1 LGFIQEHWLS
11 LLQQIDNLSYLGMG
25 VYVLAYILATL
36 VLIPASFLTLGAG
49 AIYGLPRGSL
59 LVSVASILAATSAFL
74 VGRYL
79 ARDVVARAIARDA
92 RFQAIDGAVGREG
105 WKIVGL
111 TRLSPLFPFV
121 ILNYAFSITKVSLR
135 DFVLASWLGMLP
147 GTVMYVYI
155 GASIPDVALLGTRS
169 GERSPI
175 EWGFYF
181 VGLVATIAVSLYASR
196 LARKALQELRELVS
210 HPIKSVK

>member
-1 LGFIQEHWLS
+1 
-11 LLQQIDNLSYLGMG
+11 
-25 VYVLAYILATL
+25 
-36 VLIPASFLTLGAG
+36 
-49 AIYGLPRGSL
+49 
-59 LVSVASILAATSAFL
+59 
-74 VGRYL
+74 
-79 ARDVVARAIARDA
+79 
-92 RFQAIDGAVGREG
+92 
-105 WKIVGL
+105 
-111 TRLSPLFPFV
+111 
-121 ILNYAFSITKVSLR
+121 
-135 DFVLASWLGMLP
+135 MLP